1 MEIHTLAQILWDFHK
16 LIKQP
21 SKVDVIIGLNSYDIQ
36 TAVHCAEL
44 YYKKVADKIIF
55 SGTPQKIKNGILV
68 KNEINLFAL
77 KAIELGVPEDS
88 IIIEQFS
95 NNIAD
100 NIDFSLNI
108 LPDISSAVIVTKPN
122 ALRIAHTIAI
132 GRSNLN
138 WFTSCIDRGLFEPI
152 TFQHTF
158 EDLLNEMVSDT
169 KKLIENSFSGVE
181 KTQNLPQKVLK
192 AINRLRELGFDKDC

>member
-44 YYKKVADKIIF
+44 YYKKVADK
-55 SGTPQKIKNGILV
+55 NGILV
-68 KNEINLFAL
+68 KNEINLFVL
-77 KAIELGVPEDS
+77 KAIELGVPKDS
-88 IIIEQFS
+88 IIIEPFS
-95 NNIAD
+95 NNIAQ

-108 LPDISSAVIVTKPN
+108 LPEISSAVIVTKPN
-122 ALRIAHTIAI
+122 ALRIALTIATD
-132 GRSNLN
+132 RNNLN

-158 EDLLNEMVSDT
+158 EDLLNEMVGDT
-169 KKLIENSFSGVE
+169 QKFIEYKFSGVE

-192 AINRLRELGFDKDC
+192 AFNRLRELGFDKDC